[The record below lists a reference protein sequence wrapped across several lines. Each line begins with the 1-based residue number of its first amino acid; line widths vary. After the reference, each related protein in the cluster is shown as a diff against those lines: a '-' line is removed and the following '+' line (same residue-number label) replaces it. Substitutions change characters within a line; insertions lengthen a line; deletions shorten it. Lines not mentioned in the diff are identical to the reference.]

1 MMGYYIDDRLSQN
14 LTELSILSSYSP
26 LLIINAILKH
36 APNRSK
42 SYPNDMNKNC
52 SEELPDMTRMT

>member
-1 MMGYYIDDRLSQN
+1 MDMGKIGIVLSKMIYI
-14 LTELSILSSYSP
+14 T
-26 LLIINAILKH
+26 

-52 SEELPDMTRMT
+52 LEELPDMTRRT